1 MSTIALGLAAV
12 GRPAYITLGRGA
24 DLGDARDVEAMQAR
38 AHALL
43 DAAWAA
49 GVRWFDAARSY
60 GRAEEFLASWLR
72 ERRVPTA
79 AVTVSSK
86 WGYAYTGGWR
96 MDAAEHEVKDL
107 SAAQLARQ
115 WPQTRSL
122 LGPWLDIYEIHSA
135 TVDSGVLDDPEVAAG
150 LDRVRAAGVQ
160 IGLSVTGPGQGDTI
174 DRAITVGGY
183 DWVQATWNLLEPSAG
198 PALARA
204 KAAGMG
210 VMVKEGVA
218 NGRLTAHGRPP
229 ERVEAAAR
237 ERGVGVDAI
246 ALAAALAQP
255 WADVVLSGAVTDE
268 QLASNLVAGGVAWDD
283 DLAALVGPLAEEPE
297 AYWSTRSDLA
307 WS

>member
-12 GRPAYITLGRGA
+12 GRPAYITLGRAA

-43 DAAWAA
+43 DAAWTA
-49 GVRWFDAARSY
+49 GVRWYDAARSY
-60 GRAEEFLASWLR
+60 GRAEEFLGSWLR
-72 ERRVPTA
+72 ERRVPTG

-160 IGLSVTGPGQGDTI
+160 VGLSVTGPRQGETI

-218 NGRLTAHGRPP
+218 NGRLTAHGSPP

-255 WADVVLSGAVTDE
+255 WADAVLSGAVNDD

-283 DLAALVGPLAEEPE
+283 ELAALVGPLAEEPE
-297 AYWSTRSDLA
+297 AYWSTRSGLA

>member
-12 GRPAYITLGRGA
+12 GRPAYITLGRAA
-24 DLGDARDVEAMQAR
+24 DFGDARGVEAMQTR

-72 ERRVPTA
+72 ERRVPTG

-160 IGLSVTGPGQGDTI
+160 VGLSVTGPGQGDTI

-204 KAAGMG
+204 KAAGMR

-229 ERVEAAAR
+229 EPVAAAAR

-255 WADVVLSGAVTDE
+255 WAGVVLSGAVTPG

-283 DLAALVGPLAEEPE
+283 ELAALVGPLAEEPE
-297 AYWSTRSDLA
+297 AYWSTRSGLA

>member
-1 MSTIALGLAAV
+1 
-12 GRPAYITLGRGA
+12 
-24 DLGDARDVEAMQAR
+24 
-38 AHALL
+38 
-43 DAAWAA
+43 
-49 GVRWFDAARSY
+49 
-60 GRAEEFLASWLR
+60 
-72 ERRVPTA
+72 
-79 AVTVSSK
+79 
-86 WGYAYTGGWR
+86 
-96 MDAAEHEVKDL
+96 
-107 SAAQLARQ
+107 
-115 WPQTRSL
+115 
-122 LGPWLDIYEIHSA
+122 
-135 TVDSGVLDDPEVAAG
+135 VLDDPEVAAG

-160 IGLSVTGPGQGDTI
+160 VGLSVTGPRQGDTI

-255 WADVVLSGAVTDE
+255 WANAVLSGAVNDD

-283 DLAALVGPLAEEPE
+283 ELAALVGPLAEEPE
-297 AYWSTRSDLA
+297 AYWSTRSGLA

>member
-12 GRPAYITLGRGA
+12 GRPAYITLGRAA

-43 DAAWAA
+43 DAAWTA

-72 ERRVPTA
+72 ERRVPTG

-160 IGLSVTGPGQGDTI
+160 VGLSVTGPRQGDTI

-255 WADVVLSGAVTDE
+255 WANAVLSGAVNDD

-283 DLAALVGPLAEEPE
+283 ELAALVGPLAEEPE
-297 AYWSTRSDLA
+297 AYWSTRSGLA